1 MDTLIYAA
9 IIVFAIVLSVVLIL
23 LKRINGKIND
33 AALKVDFFDQKLDAE
48 NEKILTTM
56 NQQYTDILTSVK
68 KLGEEKVEAQRL
80 NDEELYEEAKEYV
93 IETERA
99 SASLLQRHLRI
110 GYARAAMLLDM
121 LEEKGIIGP
130 GDGAKP
136 RTVLILKEEE
146 EV

>member
-9 IIVFAIVLSVVLIL
+9 IIIFAIVLLVVIIL
-23 LKRINGKIND
+23 LKKINGKIKD
-33 AALKVDFFDQKLDAE
+33 VAIKVDFFDQKLDSE
-48 NEKILTTM
+48 NGKITTMM

-68 KLGEEKVEAQRL
+68 NLGEEKAETQRL

-93 IETERA
+93 IETEKA

-110 GYARAAMLLDM
+110 GYARAAMLLDK
-121 LEEKGIIGP
+121 LEDEGVVGP

-136 RTVLILKEEE
+136 RTVLVLKEEE